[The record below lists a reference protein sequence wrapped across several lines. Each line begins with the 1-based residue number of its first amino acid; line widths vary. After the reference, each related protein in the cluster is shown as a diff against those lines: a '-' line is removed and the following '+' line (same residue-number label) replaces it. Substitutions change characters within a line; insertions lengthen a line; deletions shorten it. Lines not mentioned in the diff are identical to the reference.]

1 MSDTR
6 PEQAQPASAAAD
18 LEARGWNRRIWSI
31 AGPIILSNVST
42 PLVGAV
48 DTAVMGQLP
57 EPAYIGAVAV
67 GAVIFN
73 YLFWGFGFL
82 RMGTTGFAAQAFGA
96 GKADELRATLARPA
110 LLAIVIGLALIL
122 LQTPIR
128 LLAFTLLDASDQV
141 ETLAGAYY
149 DVRLWSAPAALLNYV
164 MLGWLLAL
172 RRAGAVLALQVT
184 LNLINVA
191 LDLFF
196 VVGLG
201 WGVEGVALASL
212 LAEFGAML
220 LGFAIV
226 AGALPRIGGVWRRQR
241 VLDPERLRALFKV
254 NGDILIRTLC
264 LITAFAYLT
273 AVSARMGDVILA
285 ANAVLLQFQSLTS
298 YGLDGFAHAA
308 EVLTGNAFGARQRR
322 AFRDAVRVSGLWALA
337 LALLLGLSFALAG
350 PALFRLFTGLTEVR
364 AVAETYLPWLLISP
378 LVSVWSYQLD
388 GIFIG
393 ATRTAAM
400 RNAMIVSLAIF
411 FAACWALIA
420 PFGNHGLWLAFTLFM
435 AARGLTL
442 AVFYPRLERSLGSL

>member
-1 MSDTR
+1 
-6 PEQAQPASAAAD
+6 
-18 LEARGWNRRIWSI
+18 
-31 AGPIILSNVST
+31 
-42 PLVGAV
+42 
-48 DTAVMGQLP
+48 
-57 EPAYIGAVAV
+57 
-67 GAVIFN
+67 
-73 YLFWGFGFL
+73 
-82 RMGTTGFAAQAFGA
+82 
-96 GKADELRATLARPA
+96 
-110 LLAIVIGLALIL
+110 
-122 LQTPIR
+122 
-128 LLAFTLLDASDQV
+128 
-141 ETLAGAYY
+141 
-149 DVRLWSAPAALLNYV
+149 
-164 MLGWLLAL
+164 
-172 RRAGAVLALQVT
+172 VLALQVT